1 MNPFIQLKTIVVVFV
16 LLAWAGFA
24 DAQFFPTLKRL
35 PPKKD
40 ASALKSTPAL
50 APNSPWQLLTNQP
63 PVLDYTDCGPGNPIL
78 LTDGTVMLAD
88 NGCQDWWKLTP
99 DEFGSYVNG
108 TWTSW
113 LRCQTATAR
122 CITHQLFFPT
132 AGSSSRAANIT
143 SPTESFIQSGQIRA
157 PSMTRRPTPGRSW
170 LLPRFLGALGP
181 FLERSAMPK
190 VSFFSTERSCSPT

>member
-1 MNPFIQLKTIVVVFV
+1 MNPFIRFKTIVVV
-16 LLAWAGFA
+16 LILAAV
-24 DAQFFPTLKRL
+24 AQLASAQSMRRLKPP

-40 ASALKSTPAL
+40 AIVLKATTAL

-108 TWTSW
+108 TWT
-113 LRCQTATAR
+113 
-122 CITHQLFFPT
+122 QL
-132 AGSSSRAANIT
+132 A
-143 SPTESFIQSGQIRA
+143 
-157 PSMTRRPTPGRSW
+157 
-170 LLPRFLGALGP
+170 
-181 FLERSAMPK
+181 
-190 VSFFSTERSCSPT
+190 